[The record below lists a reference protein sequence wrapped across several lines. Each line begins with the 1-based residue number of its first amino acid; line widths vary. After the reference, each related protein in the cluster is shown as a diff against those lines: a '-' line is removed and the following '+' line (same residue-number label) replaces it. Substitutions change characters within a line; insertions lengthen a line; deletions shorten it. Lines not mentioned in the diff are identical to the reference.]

1 MTSEEAAEF
10 RDYVARRLPAL
21 ARLAYLLTTQ
31 PADADDLVQAAL
43 TKVYVAW
50 SRVRRSDDVD
60 AYVRA
65 VVVNTH
71 RSLVRRRRVRET
83 LVPFVPERANP
94 STALSSVDD
103 RGGLAAALA
112 TLPPRQRAVVVLRY
126 CEDLSEAQVAAALGC
141 SVGTVKSQAAK
152 GLAKLRDC
160 AAVAGAVNAGG
171 VS

>member
-1 MTSEEAAEF
+1 MSSEEGAEF
-10 RDYVARRLPAL
+10 RDYVARRLPAVT
-21 ARLAYLLTTQ
+21 RLAYLLTAQ

-50 SRVRRSDDVD
+50 PRVRRSDDVD

-71 RSLVRRRRVRET
+71 RSAVRRRRLRET
-83 LVPFVPERANP
+83 LVPFVPERGHAP
-94 STALSSVDD
+94 SALSSVED

-126 CEDLSEAQVAAALGC
+126 CEDLSEAQVATTLGC

-160 AAVAGAVNAGG
+160 PALSGG
-171 VS
+171 VNVGGGS